1 MVPITA
7 KADGGKEYTIILD
20 PGEGTGEQIV
30 YSANKTE
37 ITKRWREAGNCEF
50 YLEDDGAV
58 GFCLGDNYCPA
69 SFTAPEYMEIDGW
82 EGKPAKYTPV
92 SVGTTTYT
100 AKWKT
105 ISDDLPSYEGDSIC
119 NISPVSNG
127 TEYTFSKDRI
137 KTTWRLIGK
146 DETNNTGLLIYKG
159 SNKIT
164 DLSGSIDQ
172 MPQLLNDIYN
182 LFSDDEKNTII
193 PTSKLGNKYY
203 DAKYDL
209 NYIEDNMRNAK
220 LFILSIGETKYYG
233 GIIKKGLIWTRSH
246 VERKEFKYAFVSSDN
261 DEIRSGNKSGH
272 YQISPAFQVDL
283 NKLDALKGTQ
293 ALPPALPEGTFLSK
307 TGTYKITNKKK
318 KEVQMIEGAVS
329 LKGAVKVP
337 KTVTYEKKKYKVTS
351 LGGMLFDGNS
361 ELKTI
366 NITAGNLKKVG
377 KFAFRFINSK
387 AVFKIRGTKK
397 QFKKIKKLIK
407 ASKGLPKGVKFR
419 RVK

>member
-1 MVPITA
+1 
-7 KADGGKEYTIILD
+7 
-20 PGEGTGEQIV
+20 
-30 YSANKTE
+30 
-37 ITKRWREAGNCEF
+37 
-50 YLEDDGAV
+50 
-58 GFCLGDNYCPA
+58 
-69 SFTAPEYMEIDGW
+69 
-82 EGKPAKYTPV
+82 
-92 SVGTTTYT
+92 
-100 AKWKT
+100 
-105 ISDDLPSYEGDSIC
+105 
-119 NISPVSNG
+119 
-127 TEYTFSKDRI
+127 
-137 KTTWRLIGK
+137 
-146 DETNNTGLLIYKG
+146 
-159 SNKIT
+159 
-164 DLSGSIDQ
+164 

-203 DAKYDL
+203 DAKYDV

-220 LFILSIGETKYYG
+220 LFILSIGEIKYYG
-233 GIIKKGLIWTRSH
+233 GIIKRGSIWTRSH
-246 VERKEFKYAFVSSDN
+246 VERDESTYACVSSDN
-261 DEIRSGNKSGH
+261 DEISALNKSQQYH
-272 YQISPAFQVDL
+272 IRPVFQVDL
-283 NKLDALKGTQ
+283 NKLDALKDTQ

-329 LKGAVKVP
+329 LKGAVTVP

-407 ASKGLPKGVKFR
+407 ASKNLPKGVKFK